1 MKKSLTAIIGMLFC
15 ITANSQEINA
25 IVTRQGSSSNKSHY
39 QLSETPKFVLDGD
52 NINVMVGETQKEQFG
67 ISTDALNIIF
77 GSVINDNVSENDLT
91 VKHPVII
98 ENNGILTVTGTMIN
112 TEAENLVI
120 EDGGQLVTGSSVPAT
135 MKKKITGNASNV
147 SKASNVN
154 WYTIS
159 SPLAANTAFANVT
172 NLIPTEVTE
181 IDYDL
186 YRLNEKNGMW
196 VNSKL
201 ENDANPDFTTINKGV
216 GYIYHNTKDTELEFK
231 GATNVDEVEM
241 NLTLTADKGKGFNLI
256 GNPFTQNITLNDI
269 TTIPSE
275 GFIVIDN
282 KGTSDLADGF
292 YVLSDHNSWEA
303 KLSTDEIKPLQGFLV
318 QAKGECSATIN
329 RPASGSKGER
339 SEEQDTNIEIV
350 VSNGN
355 YKDNAYAV
363 LGGGAGLNKISHRNA
378 EAPMLYIPQDN
389 EDFAIAYM
397 DESTTLFPVN
407 FKAMTTGN
415 YRISLNATDDIRSLV
430 LIDNMTGEKTNM
442 LLEESYSFIS
452 SPTDRESRFM
462 VRLEVRDSDDEE
474 EQFVYQY
481 GNELIIDGEGTLQM
495 FDVLGRVVL
504 SEEVHGQRV
513 DVSNLT
519 TGAYIVRLTGEN
531 VMTQKIVV
539 R

>member
-1 MKKSLTAIIGMLFC
+1 MKKSLTAIIGILFC

-25 IVTRQGSSSNKSHY
+25 VVTRQDKSNNGWY
-39 QLSETPKFVLDGD
+39 QLSSQPSAVFSGKDIVKIKVNDVEKESYTLTGD
-52 NINVMVGETQKEQFG
+52 NTLTVLF
-67 ISTDALNIIF
+67 S
-77 GSVINDNVSENDLT
+77 SVINGEVNADNLT
-91 VKHPVII
+91 VSHPILI
-98 ENNGILTVTGTMIN
+98 QGNGILNVSGTMTN
-112 TEAENLVI
+112 TKAENLVI
-120 EDGGQLVTGSSVPAT
+120 EDGCQLITGSSVQAT

-147 SKASNVN
+147 SKASDVN

-159 SPLAANTAFANVT
+159 SPLAANTEFANVT
-172 NLIPTEVTE
+172 NLIPTTVTST
-181 IDYDL
+181 DYDL
-186 YRLNEKNGMW
+186 YRLDEKNAEWINSRIHDTDGNTII
-196 VNSKL
+196 VNDNFKSI
-201 ENDANPDFTTINKGV
+201 DKGL
-216 GYIYHNTKDTELEFK
+216 GYIYHNTKNTELEFK
-231 GATNVDEVEM
+231 GETNVDNVKM
-241 NLTLTADKGKGFNLI
+241 NLTSTAEKGKGFNLI
-256 GNPFTQNITLNDI
+256 GNPFTQNIKLAD
-269 TTIPSE
+269 
-275 GFIVIDN
+275 V
-282 KGTSDLADGF
+282 KGVTLADGF
-292 YVLSDHNSWEA
+292 YILTNENTWGANIESGTIA
-303 KLSTDEIKPLQGFLV
+303 PLQGFLV
-318 QAKGECSATIN
+318 QATEAGDVTIS

-350 VSNGN
+350 VSNDN
-355 YKDNAYAV
+355 YKDNAYAMFSE
-363 LGGGAGLNKISHRNA
+363 GIGLNKISHRNA

-397 DESTTLFPVN
+397 DKNTTLFPVN

-442 LLEESYSFIS
+442 LLEESYSFIG
-452 SPTDRESRFM
+452 SPADKENRFM
-462 VRLEVRDSDDEE
+462 VRLEVRDSDDED

-504 SEEVHGQRV
+504 NEEVHGQRV